1 MLAELGRGAADR
13 AARARL
19 APVLGLGPW
28 AWPDAGHAGHAL
40 AREIAGSTPPP
51 VPVGAIPGLTVEGRC
66 GFAWILHSD
75 PTRQPSAEL
84 GRSARAS
91 WDAAA
96 LALPRS
102 VPLLWSSVNAAH
114 ADEPRLQLV
123 ATLVEH
129 GQAPRCSIVHGPSFG
144 LAFFLL
150 QASRVFHTPLP
161 ADLVAS
167 AAITD
172 DGRIEPVEG
181 LPVKIAAARASF
193 PALRRVLVAA
203 SQVEDARA
211 CAAPLEV
218 IGVASASQA
227 LEHVFGGRLVGL
239 LLAEGADAQRRQELA
254 EWFFRFALVGR
265 GELVDWSPVASA
277 AAEALARWPALSADQ
292 RFLLAFAQGIA
303 ERHEFNAGALPV
315 PTEAWL
321 RSRPAPLRLQLLAH
335 LVQQAADVGSPAPG
349 ELAALLA
356 TFRQPD
362 IHEGHPMAWRVEG
375 AWARLL
381 AVTGRPTEALER
393 QRRLAHAY
401 FGSLLYA
408 DVSFPLTEWFRL
420 AGALG
425 DRTALAA
432 ADDMRQRLLPLGAFG
447 AQGRAY
453 VELARARA
461 SLLLSSPPSEASLGV
476 VRSLANQPAMAH
488 HVRWAAA
495 RVLLRVVGR
504 DAAEAEETL
513 SALAEAAASPD
524 RRVHHAARVATAL
537 IALDTALDHGGTSAA
552 AAACDAMRAL
562 EPGLVGHLERAAA
575 SGERAAAVAR
585 FYPY

>member
-1 MLAELGRGAADR
+1 MLAELSRGAADR
-13 AARARL
+13 AVRARL

-28 AWPDAGHAGHAL
+28 AWPDASHSAHAL
-40 AREIAGSTPPP
+40 AREIVGGAAPP

-66 GFAWILHSD
+66 GFAWVLHSD
-75 PTRQPSAEL
+75 AARQPSAEL

-102 VPLLWSSVNAAH
+102 VPLLWNSVNAAH

-129 GQAPRCSIVHGPSFG
+129 GQAPRCSIVQGPSFG

-150 QASRVFHTPLP
+150 QASRVFRTPLP

-181 LPVKIAAARASF
+181 LSTKLGVARASF
-193 PALRRVLVAA
+193 PGLRRVLVAA

-211 CAAPLEV
+211 AAAPLEV

-227 LEHVFGGRLVGL
+227 LEHVFGGRLAGL
-239 LLAEGADAQRRQELA
+239 LLAEGADPQRRQELA

-277 AAEALARWPALSADQ
+277 AAEALAQWPALSADQ
-292 RFLLAFAQGIA
+292 RFLLAFAKGIA
-303 ERHEFNAGALPV
+303 ERHEFNAGELPV
-315 PTEAWL
+315 PTETWL

-375 AWARLL
+375 ALARLL

-393 QRRLAHAY
+393 QRGLAHAY

-425 DRTALAA
+425 DRPAFVAA
-432 ADDMRQRLLPLGAFG
+432 EDMRQRLLPLGAFG
-447 AQGRAY
+447 AQGGAY

-461 SLLLSSPPSEASLGV
+461 SLLLSSPSSDASLEV

-495 RVLLRVVGR
+495 RVLLRVVGH
-504 DAAEAEETL
+504 DAEVAQETL

-524 RRVHHAARVATAL
+524 RRVHHAARVANGL
-537 IALDTALDHGGTSAA
+537 IALDIALHRGRADDA
-552 AAACDAMRAL
+552 AAACDWLRAL
-562 EPGLVGHLERAAA
+562 EPGLIGHLESPAAPGDHA
-575 SGERAAAVAR
+575 TAVAR